1 MRTPRP
7 TRSVL
12 ALLALAL
19 LGSLAAASALAA
31 PDRGAREIPITPLV
45 SSPIAQ
51 KQTVPVRGS
60 DGRYHVVYELLVTNT
75 TSKPATLS
83 SVRVLNAAS
92 GRAVA
97 SLGAKALVETEALL
111 GADRSPSKDTTI
123 GANESRVL
131 YLNPSFAS
139 RKAVPR
145 KLVQSFDVTGAE
157 PVTGKTERSRYRSG
171 PVSVSTGK
179 QPPVLQAPLEGGAWL
194 ASNACCSPA
203 SHASAMYGID
213 GRLQAAE
220 RFAADWIKVGPDGL
234 AFHGDPKVLANW
246 VGYGTPVRAAA
257 AGVVTSV
264 HNGRP
269 EQAPQEMPKTL
280 RVPELIGNEVEV
292 RMKGGYSAVYA
303 HLVKGSVKVKVGDRV
318 KVGQLLGLVGNSG
331 GTLAPHLHFHI
342 VEGADAVTDDGFPN
356 TFARFGQTGKIDTA
370 QLLGLIRGETPL
382 PSFLLN
388 DPEQHRKELPLNGT
402 LNYFPMQG

>member
-19 LGSLAAASALAA
+19 LGSLLAASALAA

-45 SSPIAQ
+45 SSPVAQ

-75 TSKPATLS
+75 TSKPATLN

-92 GRAVA
+92 GKGVTG
-97 SLGAKALVETEALL
+97 LGAKALVETGALL

-131 YLNPSFAS
+131 YLNPSFAAL
-139 RKAVPR
+139 KAVPR
-145 KLVQSFDVTGAE
+145 KLVQSFDVTGVE
-157 PVTGKTERSRYRSG
+157 PVSGKTERSRYRSG
-171 PVSVSTGK
+171 AVVVSRKRV
-179 QPPVLQAPLEGGAWL
+179 PVLRPPLEGGAWL

-203 SHASAMYGID
+203 SHASAMFGID

-220 RFAADWIKVGPDGL
+220 RFAADWIKVGPDGR
-234 AFHGDPKVLANW
+234 AFHGDPKVLTNW
-246 VGYGTPVRAAA
+246 VGYGAPVRAAA
-257 AGVVTSV
+257 AGVVSSV

-269 EQAPQEMPKTL
+269 EQTPQEMPKTL
-280 RVPELIGNEVEV
+280 RIPELVGNEVEV
-292 RMKGGYSAVYA
+292 RMKGGYAAVYV

-318 KVGQLLGLVGNSG
+318 KAGQLLGLVGNSG

-342 VEGADAVTDDGFPN
+342 VDGSDAVTDDGYPN
-356 TFARFGQTGKIDTA
+356 TFTSFGQTGRVDSA
-370 QLLGLIRGETPL
+370 QLLGLISGESPL
-382 PSFLLN
+382 PAFLLN
-388 DPEQHRKELPLNGT
+388 GPKQHRKELPLDGT
-402 LNYFPMQG
+402 LNYFPMQE